1 MNPRL
6 HGRIAAIT
14 GGAKGIGA
22 AAAKRFLQEDIEKV
36 ILVDLNLEQAEATAK
51 ELDPTG
57 EKVFAYACNVG
68 DYAQVQQVFGEIEA
82 RFGRIDILVNS
93 AGITRDKTL
102 LNMTKE
108 MWDDVINVDLNSMYN
123 VCKAVCPGMKARDYG
138 KIVNMSSMAYLGAG
152 GQANYSSAK
161 AGILGFT
168 RALARELAKHNIT
181 VNAIC
186 PHAVMTDMILAMP
199 PEILEQRLN
208 LFPRKRAAQPEEVA
222 AVIAFLSSDDSSF
235 VNGEKIIINDGRACT

>member
-6 HGRIAAIT
+6 RGRIAAVT

-36 ILVDLNLEQAEATAK
+36 ILVDMDPEQAEATAK
-51 ELDPTG
+51 ELDPSG

-68 DYAQVQQVFGEIEA
+68 DYDQVQQVFGEIEA

-102 LNMTKE
+102 INMPKE
-108 MWDDVINVDLNSMYN
+108 MWNAVINVDLNSMYN
-123 VCKAVCPGMKARDYG
+123 VCKAVCPGMKAREYG
-138 KIVNMSSMAYLGAG
+138 KIVNISSMAFLGAF
-152 GQANYSSAK
+152 GQTNYSSAK
-161 AGILGFT
+161 AGMLGFT
-168 RALARELAKHNIT
+168 RALARELAKHHIT

-186 PHAVMTDMILAMP
+186 PHAVMTDMIKAVP
-199 PEILEQRLN
+199 PEILKQRMT
-208 LFPRKRAAQPEEVA
+208 LFPRGRAAKPEEVA

-235 VNGEKIIINDGRACT
+235 VTGEKIIINDGRLSQ

>member
-6 HGRIAAIT
+6 RGRIAVIT

-36 ILVDLNLEQAEATAK
+36 ILVDLRLETAQETAK

-68 DYAQVQQVFGEIEA
+68 DYDQVQKVFGEIEA

-93 AGITRDKTL
+93 AGITQDKTL
-102 LNMTKE
+102 IKMPKE
-108 MWDDVINVDLNSMYN
+108 MWDAVINVDLNSMYN
-123 VCKAVCPGMKARDYG
+123 VCKAVCPGMKAREYG
-138 KIVNMSSMAYLGAG
+138 KIVNMSSIAFLGAG
-152 GQANYSSAK
+152 GQTNYSSAK
-161 AGILGFT
+161 AGMLGFT
-168 RALARELAKHNIT
+168 RALARELAKHHIT

-186 PHAVMTDMILAMP
+186 PHGVMTDMLKAVP
-199 PEILEQRLN
+199 PEILKQRMT
-208 LFPRKRAAQPEEVA
+208 LFPRGRAAQPEEVA

-235 VNGEKIIINDGRACT
+235 VTGEKIIVNDGRLSQ